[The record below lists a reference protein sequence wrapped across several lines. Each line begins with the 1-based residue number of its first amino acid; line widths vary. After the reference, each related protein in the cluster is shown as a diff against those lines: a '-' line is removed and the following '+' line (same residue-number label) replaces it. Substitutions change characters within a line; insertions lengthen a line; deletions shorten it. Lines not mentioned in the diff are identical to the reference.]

1 MWLLIAW
8 PHKEFTSTIPVSP
21 PEGLNLYILKCFGPW
36 WRHQMKAIFALL
48 AICAGNSPVT
58 GECPAQRPVTQSFD
72 VFFDLRPN
80 KRLSQQWWGWL
91 FETPL
96 YPLWRHSNSKA
107 YLHFL
112 SFPDIE
118 VAHMVEI
125 PPYWRQRAD
134 DIKNRSLQSSCPACL
149 TFFWYKSPFRYEIV
163 ILYTNSASDSE
174 LNWPSVA
181 PFTNMDQL

>member
-1 MWLLIAW
+1 MQWSIVWLLIAW
-8 PHKEFTSTIPVSP
+8 PHKEFTWTIPVSP

-36 WRHQMKAIFALL
+36 WRYWPFVRGIHR
-48 AICAGNSPVT
+48 SPV
-58 GECPAQRPVTQSFD
+58 AQRPVTQSFD